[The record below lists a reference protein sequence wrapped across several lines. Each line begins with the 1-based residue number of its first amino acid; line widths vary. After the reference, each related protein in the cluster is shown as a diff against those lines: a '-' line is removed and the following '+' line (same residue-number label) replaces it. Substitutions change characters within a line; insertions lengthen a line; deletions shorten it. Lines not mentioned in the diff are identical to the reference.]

1 MTDLSAPSLHH
12 LALRSAH
19 VDALVAF
26 YRDVLGLRVQRDQ
39 RPRSV
44 WLGLG
49 GDAVLMV
56 EAREPGEPAPDP
68 SGLEMFALRV
78 DEPTRQAVAARARTL
93 GCHDGETAFTTYLR
107 DPEGRRVGVSTYRF
121 NRA

>member
-1 MTDLSAPSLHH
+1 MNDLSPPRLHH
-12 LALRSAH
+12 LALRSAD

-26 YRDVLGLRVQRDQ
+26 YRDVLGLRVQRDE

-56 EAREPGEPAPDP
+56 EARKPGEPAPDA
-68 SGLEMFALRV
+68 SCLEMFALRV
-78 DEPTRQAVAARARTL
+78 DETTRQAVAARARTL
-93 GCHDGETAFTTYLR
+93 GCHDGETSFTTYLR

-121 NRA
+121 DRA